1 MINNTD
7 AVRLID
13 ANREDAVVVPTMNAG
28 NVRFGLP
35 SVTTNQNLDLPISGA
50 MGKASNVGL
59 GIALA
64 QPSRKVMVLDGDG
77 SLLMNLGALVTT
89 STKAPKNFYHFL
101 FNNGVYAVT
110 GGQPIPGSDGVTDWE
125 QVASGAGYAAVF
137 SFDNLEDF
145 TTGISEVLGHGR
157 SGLHPLGRG
166 TGDREHAGAIPRPR
180 LPHRAASLR
189 GSHRRPGRRQL
200 GLRHIT
206 GNHVGANNYSPLRA
220 PNATSHAQI
229 PSLQH
234 RRPLAGLRRGGGR
247 FLSALAGVRGRQRSQ
262 GRPRGHFDPS
272 RTLSHGVLPP
282 G

>member
-13 ANREDAVVVPTMNAG
+13 SNREDAVVVPTMNAG

-64 QPSRKVMVLDGDG
+64 QPGRKVMVLDGDG

-110 GGQPIPGSDGVTDWE
+110 GGQPIPGSEGVTNWE
-125 QVASGAGYAAVF
+125 ELARGAGYAAVF

-145 TTGISEVLGHGR
+145 TTGVSEVLATEGPVFIHLAVEPEIENTPVQFR
-157 SGLHPLGRG
+157 V
-166 TGDREHAGAIPRPR
+166 
-180 LPHRAASLR
+180 RASR
-189 GSHRRPGRRQL
+189 
-200 GLRHIT
+200 T
-206 GNHVGANNYSPLRA
+206 
-220 PNATSHAQI
+220 AQ
-229 PSLQH
+229 Q
-234 RRPLAGLRRGGGR
+234 AYEEVTA
-247 FLSALAGVRGRQRSQ
+247 ALAG
-262 GRPRGHFDPS
+262 DN
-272 RTLSHGVLPP
+272 
-282 G
+282 